1 MAHAHAASVEEQ
13 AAKALHTPLLA
24 ARAEVEAALDTA
36 AFPRDDLRVCIEELQ
51 AERVRMEE
59 LFCETIAAECAAV
72 QDALAAERQEAEMER
87 QAMLAFVRDVEVQL
101 LDELATEQARRQATE
116 RMLLAVLRDE
126 VPGLTWRS
134 SSDQP

>member
-1 MAHAHAASVEEQ
+1 MAHAASSVEEQ

-51 AERVRMEE
+51 AERVKMEE

-72 QDALAAERQEAEMER
+72 QDARSRRHWAPGRL
-87 QAMLAFVRDVEVQL
+87 RDSPGAHRLQL
-101 LDELATEQARRQATE
+101 RRRRQ
-116 RMLLAVLRDE
+116 R
-126 VPGLTWRS
+126 PGRR
-134 SSDQP
+134 